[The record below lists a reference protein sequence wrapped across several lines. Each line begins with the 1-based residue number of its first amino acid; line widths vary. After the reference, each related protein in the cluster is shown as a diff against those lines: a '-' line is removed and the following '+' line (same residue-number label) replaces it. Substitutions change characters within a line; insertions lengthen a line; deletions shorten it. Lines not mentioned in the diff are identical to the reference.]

1 MTYDQIRCLVR
12 DQIMTITL
20 ARPERLNAM
29 TETMRAELISCLDR
43 ADADPDVRVVVITGD
58 GRAFCAGTDL
68 VAKGAGGTF
77 RYPDPAK
84 HVDGAGVL
92 SLRIFESTKP
102 VIGAING
109 AAVGAGATMLLPM
122 DIRLAARTAKIG
134 FAFARRGITPD
145 GASSWF
151 LPRLVGISRAME
163 WVATGRLFGADE
175 ALAAGLVRSL
185 HEPDELMAAAYEL
198 ATEIAANTS
207 AVSVA
212 LSRQLQWRML
222 GADHPMTAHEVE
234 SRLLGTLGSA
244 PDAVE
249 GVQAFLE
256 KRPASFPGRVPGD
269 LPDFYPWWPSRRF
282 EPLP

>member
-1 MTYDQIRCLVR
+1 MTDDQIRCLVS

-20 ARPERLNAM
+20 TRPERLNAM
-29 TETMRAELISCLDR
+29 TETMRAKLIRCLDR
-43 ADADPDVRVVVITGD
+43 ADADPDVRVVVVTGD

-68 VAKGAGGTF
+68 AAKGAGATF
-77 RYPDPAK
+77 RYPDPAR

-92 SLRIFESTKP
+92 ALRIFESTKP

-122 DIRLAARTAKIG
+122 DIRLASRTARIG
-134 FAFARRGITPD
+134 FPFARRGITPD

-185 HEPDELMAAAYEL
+185 HEPDQLMAAAYEL

-222 GADHPMTAHEVE
+222 GADHPMAAHEVE
-234 SRLLGTLGSA
+234 SRLLGAVGSA

-256 KRPASFPGRVPGD
+256 KRPAKFPGRVPDD
-269 LPDFYPWWPSRRF
+269 LPDWYPWWAPRLF
-282 EPLP
+282 EPVP

>member
-1 MTYDQIRCLVR
+1 MTDDQIRCLVS

-20 ARPERLNAM
+20 TRPERLNAM
-29 TETMRAELISCLDR
+29 TETMRAELIGCLDR
-43 ADADPDVRVVVITGD
+43 ADADPDVRVVVVTGD

-68 VAKGAGGTF
+68 AAKGAGATF
-77 RYPDPAK
+77 RYPDPAR

-122 DIRLAARTAKIG
+122 DIRLASRTARIG
-134 FAFARRGITPD
+134 FPFARRGITPD

-151 LPRLVGISRAME
+151 LPRLVGIGRAME

-175 ALAAGLVRSL
+175 ALAAGLVRSV
-185 HEPDELMAAAYEL
+185 HEPDQLMAAAYEL

-222 GADHPMTAHEVE
+222 SAGHPMAAHEVE

-244 PDAVE
+244 PDAAE

-256 KRPASFPGRVPGD
+256 KRPAKFPGQVPAD
-269 LPDFYPWWPSRRF
+269 LPDWYPWWALRPF

>member
-1 MTYDQIRCLVR
+1 
-12 DQIMTITL
+12 L
-20 ARPERLNAM
+20 AAWTALTPTPTSGWSWSPA
-29 TETMRAELISCLDR
+29 
-43 ADADPDVRVVVITGD
+43 TG
-58 GRAFCAGTDL
+58 AFCAGTDL
-68 VAKGAGGTF
+68 AAKGAGATF
-77 RYPDPAK
+77 RYPDPAR

-92 SLRIFESTKP
+92 ALRIFESTKP

-122 DIRLAARTAKIG
+122 DIRLASRTVRIG
-134 FAFARRGITPD
+134 FPFARRGITPD

-175 ALAAGLVRSL
+175 ALAAGLVRSV
-185 HEPDELMAAAYEL
+185 HEPDQLLAAAYEL
-198 ATEIAANTS
+198 AAEIAANTS

-222 GADHPMTAHEVE
+222 GADHPMAAHEVE

-256 KRPASFPGRVPGD
+256 KRPAKFPGRVPAD
-269 LPDFYPWWPSRRF
+269 LPDWYRWWAPRPF

>member
-12 DQIMTITL
+12 DQIMTIAL

-43 ADADPDVRVVVITGD
+43 ADADPGVRVVVITGD

-68 VAKGAGGTF
+68 AAKGAGGTF
-77 RYPDPAK
+77 RYPDPAR

-92 SLRIFESTKP
+92 SLRIFDCAKP

-122 DIRLAARTAKIG
+122 DIRLAARTARIG

-207 AVSVA
+207 AVAVT

-222 GADHPMTAHEVE
+222 GADHPMTAHEAE
-234 SRLLGTLGSA
+234 SRLLGALGSA

-256 KRPASFPGRVPGD
+256 KRQADFPGRVPGD
-269 LPDFYPWWPSRRF
+269 LPGCYPWWPPREF

>member
-1 MTYDQIRCLVR
+1 MTDEQIRCLVR
-12 DQIMTITL
+12 DQIMTVTL

-29 TETMRAELISCLDR
+29 TETMRAELMGCLDR

-68 VAKGAGGTF
+68 AAKGAGGTF
-77 RYPDPAK
+77 RYPDPAT
-84 HVDGAGVL
+84 HVDGAGLL
-92 SLRIFESTKP
+92 SLRIFECAKP

-122 DIRLAARTAKIG
+122 DIRLAARTARIG

-151 LPRLVGISRAME
+151 LPRLVGISRALE
-163 WVATGRLFGADE
+163 WVATGRLFDAEE

-185 HEPDELMAAAYEL
+185 HEPDQLMAAAYEL
-198 ATEIAANTS
+198 ATEIATNTS

-212 LSRQLQWRML
+212 LARQLQWRML
-222 GADHPMTAHEVE
+222 GADHPMTAHQVE
-234 SRLLGTLGSA
+234 SRLLGTLGAA

-256 KRPASFPGRVPGD
+256 KRPARFPGRVPGD
-269 LPDFYPWWPSRRF
+269 LPDFYPWWPAREF

>member
-1 MTYDQIRCLVR
+1 MTCDQIRCLVS
-12 DQIMTITL
+12 DQIMTVTL
-20 ARPERLNAM
+20 TRPERLNAM
-29 TETMRAELISCLDR
+29 TEAMRAELIGCLDD
-43 ADADPDVRVVVITGD
+43 ADADPDVRAVVVTGD

-68 VAKGAGGTF
+68 AAKGAGATF
-77 RYPDPAK
+77 RYPDPAR

-92 SLRIFESTKP
+92 ALRIFESTKP

-122 DIRLAARTAKIG
+122 DIRLASRTARIG
-134 FAFARRGITPD
+134 FPFARRGITPD

-151 LPRLVGISRAME
+151 LPRLVGINRAME

-175 ALAAGLVRSL
+175 ALVAGLVRSV
-185 HEPDELMAAAYEL
+185 HEPDQLMAAAYEL
-198 ATEIAANTS
+198 AAEIAANTS

-222 GADHPMTAHEVE
+222 GADHPMAAHEVE

-256 KRPASFPGRVPGD
+256 KRQAKFPGRVPAD
-269 LPDFYPWWPSRRF
+269 LPDWYPWWAPRPF
-282 EPLP
+282 EPVP

>member
-1 MTYDQIRCLVR
+1 MTYDQIRCLLS
-12 DQIMTITL
+12 DQIMTVTL
-20 ARPERLNAM
+20 TRPERLNAM

-43 ADADPDVRVVVITGD
+43 ADADSDVRVVVVTGD

-68 VAKGAGGTF
+68 AAKGAGATF
-77 RYPDPAK
+77 RYPDPAR

-92 SLRIFESTKP
+92 ALRIFESTKP

-122 DIRLAARTAKIG
+122 DIRLASRTARIG
-134 FAFARRGITPD
+134 FPFARRGITPD

-163 WVATGRLFGADE
+163 WVATGRLFGAGE
-175 ALAAGLVRSL
+175 ALAAGLVRSV
-185 HEPDELMAAAYEL
+185 HEPDQLMAAAYEL

-207 AVSVA
+207 SVSVA

-222 GADHPMTAHEVE
+222 GADHPMAAHEVE

-256 KRPASFPGRVPGD
+256 KRPATFPGQVPDD
-269 LPDFYPWWPSRRF
+269 LPDWYPWWAPRPF
-282 EPLP
+282 EPVP